1 MSMINEHGDTA
12 VFDLVDLNTMKV
24 LSQGHVLTKRE
35 AEAKNQGL
43 SLNGMALR
51 YMNRFENN
59 TLPV

>member
-43 SLNGMALR
+43 SLNGTALR

>member
-1 MSMINEHGDTA
+1 MINEHGDTA
-12 VFDLVDLNTMKV
+12 VFDLIDLNTMKV

-35 AEAKNQGL
+35 AEAKNRGL
-43 SLNGMALR
+43 SLNGTALR

>member
-1 MSMINEHGDTA
+1 MRMINEHGDTA
-12 VFDLVDLNTMKV
+12 AFDLIDLNTMKV

-43 SLNGMALR
+43 SLNGTALR
-51 YMNRFENN
+51 YVNRFEPD

>member
-1 MSMINEHGDTA
+1 MINEYGDTA
-12 VFDLVDLNTMKV
+12 VFDLVNLNTMKV

-43 SLNGMALR
+43 SLNGTALR

>member
-1 MSMINEHGDTA
+1 MINEHGDTA
-12 VFDLVDLNTMKV
+12 AFDLIDLNTMKV

-43 SLNGMALR
+43 SLNGTALR
-51 YMNRFENN
+51 YVNRFEPD

>member
-1 MSMINEHGDTA
+1 MINEHGDTA

-43 SLNGMALR
+43 SLNGTALR

>member
-1 MSMINEHGDTA
+1 MINEHGDTA

>member
-1 MSMINEHGDTA
+1 MNMINEYGDTA
-12 VFDLVDLNTMKV
+12 VFDLVNLNTMKV

-43 SLNGMALR
+43 SLNGTALR

>member
-1 MSMINEHGDTA
+1 MINEYGDTA

-35 AEAKNQGL
+35 ADAKNQGL
-43 SLNGMALR
+43 SLNGTALR

>member
-1 MSMINEHGDTA
+1 MINEHGDTA

-24 LSQGHVLTKRE
+24 LSQGHALTKRE

-43 SLNGMALR
+43 SLNGTALR

>member
-1 MSMINEHGDTA
+1 MINEHGDTA
-12 VFDLVDLNTMKV
+12 VFDLVDLNIMKV
-24 LSQGHVLTKRE
+24 LSQGHVLTNRE

-43 SLNGMALR
+43 SLNGTALR

>member
-1 MSMINEHGDTA
+1 MNMINEHGDTA

-43 SLNGMALR
+43 SLNGTALR